1 MRIVPHGV
9 LRETWPEGVELE
21 ASTAREA
28 IHGYQAVVGLRP
40 PPGGRWLV
48 RVEGHET
55 PQALVSP
62 LETTELHIHP
72 VFEGAGGN
80 GSFIK
85 IAIGVVLIA
94 TAILLGPAG
103 WVAAGWGAGV
113 LSAGIAGMTLGLG
126 VSLVLGGVME
136 LISPAPKM
144 NSVGS
149 IEQSEGSQYLGQ
161 PKNTTKVGTR
171 IPIAIGRVKM
181 YGHLLS
187 FDVEADPRGIGDNA
201 PNADQRRKTATYRVG
216 YA

>member
-1 MRIVPHGV
+1 MRVKIVPHGV

-28 IHGYQAVVGLRP
+28 IHGYQAIVGLRP
-40 PPGGRWLV
+40 PPGGRWLT
-48 RVEGHET
+48 RIEGFES

-62 LETTELHIHP
+62 LDTAELHVHP
-72 VFEGAGGN
+72 VFEGAGGG
-80 GSFIK
+80 GSFVK

-94 TAILLGPAG
+94 TAIALGPAG
-103 WVAAGWGAGV
+103 WGIIGATATSIIAGV
-113 LSAGIAGMTLGLG
+113 G
-126 VSLVLGGVME
+126 VSLLMGGIME
-136 LISPAPKM
+136 LIAPAPKM

-149 IEQSEGSQYLGQ
+149 IEQSEGSRYLGQ

-171 IPIAIGRVKM
+171 IPIAIGRVRM
-181 YGHLLS
+181 YGHILT
-187 FDVEADPRGIGDNA
+187 FDVEADPRGVGDNP